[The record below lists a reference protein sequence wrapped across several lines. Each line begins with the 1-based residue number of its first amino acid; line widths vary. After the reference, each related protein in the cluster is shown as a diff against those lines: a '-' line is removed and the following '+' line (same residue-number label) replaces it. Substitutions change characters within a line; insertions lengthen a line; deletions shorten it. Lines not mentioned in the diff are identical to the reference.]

1 MLTSVATGML
11 ALCAVLAAWVT
22 VQVAW
27 KRAFPDAGA
36 DPDALAGRLGCQG
49 HGLCETKDCPR
60 PCPHRHGA
68 SEEDDR

>member
-1 MLTSVATGML
+1 MLTSFATGLL
-11 ALCAVLAAWVT
+11 ALCAVLVAWVT
-22 VQVAW
+22 VQIAW
-27 KRAFPDAGA
+27 KRAFPDPGA
-36 DPDALAGRLGCQG
+36 DPDALAGRLAC